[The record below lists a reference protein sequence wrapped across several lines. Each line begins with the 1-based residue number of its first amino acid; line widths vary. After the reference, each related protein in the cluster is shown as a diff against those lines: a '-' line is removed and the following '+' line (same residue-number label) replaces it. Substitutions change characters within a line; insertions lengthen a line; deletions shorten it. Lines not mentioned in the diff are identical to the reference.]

1 MAFHVACPI
10 TCRKICDC
18 LLGFPRNLHGKE
30 AKDSFLDEIHSLQHL
45 LPDPWDARVPKEGT
59 VQIHV
64 PKLPLSDTGPPH
76 VAARHA
82 GVDDSVEEVA
92 VSRQG
97 RHTVVLKRAVENHA
111 SDDFEIGVNELNEGD
126 HDNDSVSVTCSMC
139 YMVEVG
145 KSERAKMLSCKCC
158 GKKYHRNCLKQ
169 WAQHRGIICLT
180 GARGL
185 APLAEPVRKHLMTDT
200 SHNDDV
206 TDLNA
211 CGTSGDPKKLM
222 FCKRCDDAYHCDCQ
236 QPRHKTVSSG
246 PYLCPKHTKCYSCGS
261 KVPGNGQSLR
271 WFLGHTCCDAC
282 GRLFVKGN
290 YCPVCLKISVC
301 KVYRDS
307 EATPMVCCDFCQRWV
322 HCSCDGIRSI
332 TLNLFH
338 ITKLLASV
346 LDEKYMQFQV
356 DGNLQ
361 YKCSTCRGESYQVK
375 DLEDAVQEIWKRK
388 DIEDKELIASL
399 RASARVVGQT
409 GGAPV
414 INQRGSVER
423 KVAEKAMVSGEE
435 EKPLRVLRIKS
446 SRPQDSDSEKI
457 GKHSKELSPVKAKKL
472 VISIGPRK
480 AGVTKPMSCD
490 SSKLASKSNG
500 KHGRVQ
506 SEETA
511 SQEEQQRSLL
521 RKSSEEKRGSQGEVG
536 TSKGEG
542 GGDSNGGQQ
551 ELQKDSRRLLK
562 LKIKTHNP
570 ESQEREAPR
579 IVYERSKSG
588 KGHRSKRKRASP
600 PAEKS
605 AFNEDEDVSLSR
617 EDSLLDEMLD
627 ASWILKKLGKDAKG
641 KKVQIHE
648 ASDDTWEKGVV
659 SEVGGGGTSKL
670 MVTLENGKNALVV
683 ARIVQ
688 LFPQVDPKVL
698 AAVPASAGEE
708 LWEYSR
714 FYLDDIDSLFLF
726 RKSKVTAL
734 TPAAASPRVQPP
746 PPPFIRHGEAP
757 LIVLLPFLHTCF
769 LVV

>member
-18 LLGFPRNLHGKE
+18 LFGFPRGLHGKE
-30 AKDSFLDEIHSLQHL
+30 AKDLFLDEIHSLQHL
-45 LPDPWDARVPKEGT
+45 LPDPWDAGASKEGT

-64 PKLPLSDTGPPH
+64 PKLAPSDTG
-76 VAARHA
+76 RDA
-82 GVDDSVEEVA
+82 GVDDSVKEVVA
-92 VSRQG
+92 ASSVSRKG
-97 RHTVVLKRAVENHA
+97 RHTVVLKKAVENHA
-111 SDDFEIGVNELNEGD
+111 EHSASDDFEMAVNELNEVD
-126 HDNDSVSVTCSMC
+126 HDTDSASVTCPMC
-139 YMVEVG
+139 FMVEVG
-145 KSERAKMLSCKCC
+145 KSERAKMISCKCC
-158 GKKYHRNCLKQ
+158 GKKYHRNCLKS
-169 WAQHRGIICLT
+169 WAQHR
-180 GARGL
+180 
-185 APLAEPVRKHLMTDT
+185 
-200 SHNDDV
+200 
-206 TDLNA
+206 DLFNWSSWACPSCRTCEA

-271 WFLGHTCCDAC
+271 WFLGYTCCDAC
-282 GRLFVKGN
+282 GRLFGKGN
-290 YCPVCLKISVC
+290 YCPVCL

-307 EATPMVCCDFCQRWV
+307 EATPMVCCDYCQRWV
-322 HCSCDGIRSI
+322 HCLCDGIS
-332 TLNLFH
+332 
-338 ITKLLASV
+338 
-346 LDEKYMQFQV
+346 DEKYMQFQV

-399 RASARVVGQT
+399 RASARVVGKT

-414 INQRGSVER
+414 INQPGSSER
-423 KVAEKAMVSGEE
+423 KVAEKVMVSGEE

-446 SRPQDSDSEKI
+446 SRPQDSDSEKL
-457 GKHSKELSPVKAKKL
+457 GKHSKEQSPVKAKKL

-480 AGVTKPMSCD
+480 AGVTNPMSCD
-490 SSKLASKSNG
+490 TSNLASKSNG
-500 KHGRVQ
+500 KHGKLQ

-511 SQEEQQRSLL
+511 SQEEQERSVL
-521 RKSSEEKRGSQGEVG
+521 RKSSEEKRGSQSEVG

-551 ELQKDSRRLLK
+551 ELQKDSKRLLK

-617 EDSLLDEMLD
+617 DDSLLDEMLD

-648 ASDDTWEKGVV
+648 ASDNTWEKGVV

-670 MVTLENGKNALVV
+670 MVTLENGKVKTVELGKQGVRFV
-683 ARIVQ
+683 AQKQKRT
-688 LFPQVDPKVL
+688 
-698 AAVPASAGEE
+698 
-708 LWEYSR
+708 R
-714 FYLDDIDSLFLF
+714 
-726 RKSKVTAL
+726 T
-734 TPAAASPRVQPP
+734 
-746 PPPFIRHGEAP
+746 
-757 LIVLLPFLHTCF
+757 
-769 LVV
+769 

>member
-1 MAFHVACPI
+1 MVFHVACPI

-30 AKDSFLDEIHSLQHL
+30 AKDSFLSEIHSLQRL
-45 LPDPWDARVPKEGT
+45 LPDPWDARVSKEGT

-76 VAARHA
+76 VAARDA

-126 HDNDSVSVTCSMC
+126 HDNDSASVTCSMC

-158 GKKYHRNCLKQ
+158 GKKYHRNCLKH
-169 WAQHRGIICLT
+169 WAQHR
-180 GARGL
+180 
-185 APLAEPVRKHLMTDT
+185 
-200 SHNDDV
+200 
-206 TDLNA
+206 DLFNWSSWACPSCRTCEA

-271 WFLGHTCCDAC
+271 LQVVLGHTCCDAC

-290 YCPVCLKISVC
+290 YCPVCL

-322 HCSCDGIRSI
+322 HCSCDGIS
-332 TLNLFH
+332 
-338 ITKLLASV
+338 
-346 LDEKYMQFQV
+346 DEKYMQFQV

-423 KVAEKAMVSGEE
+423 KVAEKAMASGEE

-457 GKHSKELSPVKAKKL
+457 GKHSKEQSPVKAKKL

-490 SSKLASKSNG
+490 SSKLASNP
-500 KHGRVQ
+500 
-506 SEETA
+506 T
-511 SQEEQQRSLL
+511 
-521 RKSSEEKRGSQGEVG
+521 RGSQGEVG

-542 GGDSNGGQQ
+542 GGDSNGAQQ

-605 AFNEDEDVSLSR
+605 AFNEDEDL
-617 EDSLLDEMLD
+617 DSEEVGEGC
-627 ASWILKKLGKDAKG
+627 KR
-641 KKVQIHE
+641 KKVQIHK
-648 ASDDTWEKGVV
+648 ASDDSWEKGVV
-659 SEVGGGGTSKL
+659 SEVGGDGGASKL
-670 MVTLENGKNALVV
+670 MVTLENGKVKTVELGKQGV
-683 ARIVQ
+683 RFI
-688 LFPQVDPKVL
+688 PQKQR
-698 AAVPASAGEE
+698 GRRREE
-708 LWEYSR
+708 LYPHLEQH
-714 FYLDDIDSLFLF
+714 L
-726 RKSKVTAL
+726 
-734 TPAAASPRVQPP
+734 
-746 PPPFIRHGEAP
+746 AP
-757 LIVLLPFLHTCF
+757 L
-769 LVV
+769 

>member
-18 LLGFPRNLHGKE
+18 LFGFPRSLHGKE
-30 AKDSFLDEIHSLQHL
+30 AKDLFLDEIHSLQHL
-45 LPDPWDARVPKEGT
+45 LPDPWDAGASKEGT

-64 PKLPLSDTGPPH
+64 PKLAPSDAG
-76 VAARHA
+76 RDA
-82 GVDDSVEEVA
+82 GVDDSVKEVVA
-92 VSRQG
+92 ASSVSRLG
-97 RHTVVLKRAVENHA
+97 RHTVVLKKAVENHA
-111 SDDFEIGVNELNEGD
+111 EHSASDDFEVRFCAFPELVCLFMAVNELNEVD
-126 HDNDSVSVTCSMC
+126 HDTDSASVTCPMC
-139 YMVEVG
+139 FLVEVG
-145 KSERAKMLSCKCC
+145 KSERAKMISCKCC
-158 GKKYHRNCLKQ
+158 GKKYHRNCLKS
-169 WAQHRGIICLT
+169 WAQHR
-180 GARGL
+180 
-185 APLAEPVRKHLMTDT
+185 
-200 SHNDDV
+200 
-206 TDLNA
+206 DLFNWSSWACPSCRTCEA

-271 WFLGHTCCDAC
+271 WFLGYTCCDAC
-282 GRLFVKGN
+282 GRLFGKGN
-290 YCPVCLKISVC
+290 YCPVCL

-307 EATPMVCCDFCQRWV
+307 EATPMVCCDYCQRWV
-322 HCSCDGIRSI
+322 HCLCDGIS
-332 TLNLFH
+332 
-338 ITKLLASV
+338 
-346 LDEKYMQFQV
+346 DEKYMQFQV

-399 RASARVVGQT
+399 RARARVVGKT

-414 INQRGSVER
+414 INQPGSAER
-423 KVAEKAMVSGEE
+423 KVAEKVMVSGEE

-446 SRPQDSDSEKI
+446 SRPQDSDSEEL
-457 GKHSKELSPVKAKKL
+457 GKHSKEQSRVKAKKL

-480 AGVTKPMSCD
+480 AGVTNPTSSCD
-490 SSKLASKSNG
+490 TSKLASKSNG
-500 KHGRVQ
+500 KNGKLQ

-511 SQEEQQRSLL
+511 SQEEQERSVL
-521 RKSSEEKRGSQGEVG
+521 RKSSEEKRGSQSEVG

-551 ELQKDSRRLLK
+551 ELQKDSKRLLK

-600 PAEKS
+600 PPEKS

-617 EDSLLDEMLD
+617 DDSLLDEMLD

-648 ASDDTWEKGVV
+648 ASDNTWEKGVV

-670 MVTLENGKNALVV
+670 MVTLENGKVKTVELGKQGVRFV
-683 ARIVQ
+683 AQKQKRT
-688 LFPQVDPKVL
+688 
-698 AAVPASAGEE
+698 
-708 LWEYSR
+708 R
-714 FYLDDIDSLFLF
+714 
-726 RKSKVTAL
+726 T
-734 TPAAASPRVQPP
+734 
-746 PPPFIRHGEAP
+746 
-757 LIVLLPFLHTCF
+757 
-769 LVV
+769 

>member
-30 AKDSFLDEIHSLQHL
+30 AKDSFLSEIHSLQRL
-45 LPDPWDARVPKEGT
+45 LPDPWDARVSKEGT

-76 VAARHA
+76 VAARDA

-126 HDNDSVSVTCSMC
+126 HDNDSASVTCSMC

-158 GKKYHRNCLKQ
+158 GKKYHRNCLKH
-169 WAQHRGIICLT
+169 WAQHR
-180 GARGL
+180 
-185 APLAEPVRKHLMTDT
+185 
-200 SHNDDV
+200 
-206 TDLNA
+206 DLFNWSSWACPSCRTCEA

-290 YCPVCLKISVC
+290 YCPVCLKLLPYTIRYLFTGTRKQHQWCVVTFASAGSIARVMESVSSGW
-301 KVYRDS
+301 KS
-307 EATPMVCCDFCQRWV
+307 
-322 HCSCDGIRSI
+322 SI
-332 TLNLFH
+332 
-338 ITKLLASV
+338 
-346 LDEKYMQFQV
+346 QV
-356 DGNLQ
+356 FYL
-361 YKCSTCRGESYQVK
+361 SRESYQVK

-423 KVAEKAMVSGEE
+423 KVAEKAMASGEE

-457 GKHSKELSPVKAKKL
+457 GKHSKEQSPVKAKKL

-500 KHGRVQ
+500 KHVRVQ

-542 GGDSNGGQQ
+542 GGDSNGAQQ

-670 MVTLENGKNALVV
+670 MVTLENGKVKTVELGKQGVRFV
-683 ARIVQ
+683 AQKQKRT
-688 LFPQVDPKVL
+688 
-698 AAVPASAGEE
+698 
-708 LWEYSR
+708 R
-714 FYLDDIDSLFLF
+714 
-726 RKSKVTAL
+726 T
-734 TPAAASPRVQPP
+734 
-746 PPPFIRHGEAP
+746 
-757 LIVLLPFLHTCF
+757 
-769 LVV
+769 

>member
-30 AKDSFLDEIHSLQHL
+30 AKDSFLNEIHSLHHL
-45 LPDPWDARVPKEGT
+45 LPHPWDARVSKEGT

-64 PKLPLSDTGPPH
+64 PKLALSDTGPPH
-76 VAARHA
+76 VAARDV
-82 GVDDSVEEVA
+82 GVDDSVKEVA
-92 VSRQG
+92 AVSVSRQG
-97 RHTVVLKRAVENHA
+97 RHTVVLKKAVENHSA
-111 SDDFEIGVNELNEGD
+111 SDDFEVAVNDGD
-126 HDNDSVSVTCSMC
+126 YDTDSASVTCPMC

-145 KSERAKMLSCKCC
+145 KTERAKMLSCKCC

-169 WAQHRGIICLT
+169 WAQHR
-180 GARGL
+180 
-185 APLAEPVRKHLMTDT
+185 
-200 SHNDDV
+200 
-206 TDLNA
+206 DLFYWSSWACPSCRTCEA

-290 YCPVCLKISVC
+290 YCPVCLK
-301 KVYRDS
+301 VYRDS

-322 HCSCDGIRSI
+322 HCLCDGIS
-332 TLNLFH
+332 
-338 ITKLLASV
+338 
-346 LDEKYMQFQV
+346 DEKYLQFQV

-409 GGAPV
+409 GGALV
-414 INQRGSVER
+414 IKEKPGSVER
-423 KVAEKAMVSGEE
+423 KVTEKVMVSGEE

-446 SRPQDSDSEKI
+446 SRPQDSDSEKL
-457 GKHSKELSPVKAKKL
+457 GKHSMEQSPVKTKKL

-480 AGVTKPMSCD
+480 AGVTNPMSSCD
-490 SSKLASKSNG
+490 TSKLASKSNG
-500 KHGRVQ
+500 KHGKLQ

-521 RKSSEEKRGSQGEVG
+521 RESSEEKRGSQGEVG

-542 GGDSNGGQQ
+542 GGDSNGVQQ

-588 KGHRSKRKRASP
+588 KGHRSKRKRASSP
-600 PAEKS
+600 PTEKS

-648 ASDDTWEKGVV
+648 ASDNTWEKGVV
-659 SEVGGGGTSKL
+659 SEVGGGGGGTAKL
-670 MVTLENGKNALVV
+670 MVTLENGKVKTVELGKQGVRFV
-683 ARIVQ
+683 AQKQKRT
-688 LFPQVDPKVL
+688 
-698 AAVPASAGEE
+698 
-708 LWEYSR
+708 R
-714 FYLDDIDSLFLF
+714 
-726 RKSKVTAL
+726 T
-734 TPAAASPRVQPP
+734 
-746 PPPFIRHGEAP
+746 
-757 LIVLLPFLHTCF
+757 
-769 LVV
+769 